1 MIVRGNYTRQVA
13 GAKAS
18 LRYYLSR
25 QRGPEEPAR
34 GLWGKDGPL
43 TRQEAYALLDRYQ
56 DRGVAAHR
64 LILSP
69 AADARSADLRA
80 MTRHVLRELE
90 KDKGQELHWVAV
102 EHRNTD
108 NPHVHVLLCGTG
120 ERDGQL
126 RQVRLERCDY
136 GRLREEGREHCR
148 VQEREH
154 DYLARALDRAVQAE
168 GPWRGEERDGRLA
181 ARGVAD
187 RWEAARATPADL
199 GELVDRAEARYLADL
214 RALATERDGR
224 PQDRDR
230 ADRDR

>member
-25 QRGPEEPAR
+25 ERGPGEPAR
-34 GLWGKDGPL
+34 ELWGKDGPL

-56 DRGVAAHR
+56 DRGVATHR

-69 AADARSADLRA
+69 AADARFADLRA
-80 MTRHVLRELE
+80 MTQHVLRELE
-90 KDKGQELHWVAV
+90 KDKGQALHWVAV

-108 NPHVHVLLCGTG
+108 NPHVHVLLCGAG
-120 ERDGQL
+120 ECGNQI
-126 RQVRLERCDY
+126 RQVRLDRRDY

-148 VQEREH
+148 AQVREH
-154 DYLARALDRAVQAE
+154 DYLARALDRAMQATMY
-168 GPWRGEERDGRLA
+168 RGEEDHAARLA
-181 ARGVAD
+181 GREDSDRGAGAPV
-187 RWEAARATPADL
+187 TPADL
-199 GELVDRAEARYLADL
+199 GQLIDRAEARYRADL
-214 RALATERDGR
+214 RALATEHERHR
-224 PQDRDR
+224 QDRDQ